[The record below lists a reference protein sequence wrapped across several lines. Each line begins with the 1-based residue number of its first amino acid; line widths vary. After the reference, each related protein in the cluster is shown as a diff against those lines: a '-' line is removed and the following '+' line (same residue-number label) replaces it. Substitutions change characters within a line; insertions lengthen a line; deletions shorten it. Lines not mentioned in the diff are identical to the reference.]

1 MAENR
6 IDPSEDIPEADLLEQ
21 RTPLDPDA
29 MIDGEPALILDSP
42 TLYVDEA
49 DRLEQQAVLPDEGED
64 DYPHDPSGSRSS

>member
-1 MAENR
+1 
-6 IDPSEDIPEADLLEQ
+6 
-21 RTPLDPDA
+21 